1 MAATAGWLRLCFLA
15 VLLALSAF
23 FADSEEVFHV
33 QLYAP
38 STANSTTGDT
48 CESNFTDISLET
60 GCQLVGGVRAQFD
73 CVDHGQLRLVTGY
86 ADVSCT
92 VEASTGYVEETIERT
107 CTQLSSSSEIY
118 LLLKREY
125 PGLVGSKSNTG
136 YLAMLDSPCLT
147 AFEEFEQDL
156 GLELL
161 TIFGLN
167 NITNATDPVLYEV
180 KETLFTYGI
189 VFVAGMILM
198 GLLLCICGYKFFW
211 LTLFISGLAVCGYLG
226 YFAWMQITLA
236 LDLDVAIVA
245 KGILPSFL
253 VCGII
258 GGLLAWKFIKLGIFV
273 LGACFGGAVGYL
285 MCACCGCFRRTCVV
299 ALLFRACR

>member
-226 YFAWMQITLA
+226 CVHACVFAVVNAKLLLLLHARLRNCLQQMLRVTLCA
-236 LDLDVAIVA
+236 
-245 KGILPSFL
+245 F
-253 VCGII
+253 
-258 GGLLAWKFIKLGIFV
+258 GGLENDTRLQV
-273 LGACFGGAVGYL
+273 L
-285 MCACCGCFRRTCVV
+285 CVD
-299 ALLFRACR
+299 ANYARSGS